1 MHNRVYV
8 DILMPIP
15 PPALLVVS
23 VFCLS
28 LSLSQ
33 FTGQASIY
41 RAGRPGHHHPPDF
54 LPHHRPR
61 LDPSDASSSFR
72 LEWSSS
78 STNTCNAVARTRQRV
93 IRNVSSGGMLIVT
106 ITLSSSCSKFVRI
119 RMRVIRNVTSG
130 DRLNEMYFVYWHHP
144 RATQSSG
151 FVCALSVTSLP
162 TTC

>member
-1 MHNRVYV
+1 M
-8 DILMPIP
+8 IFLGQFP
-15 PPALLVVS
+15 PSIAGS
-23 VFCLS
+23 FCFLPVS
-28 LSLSQ
+28 LSLNLPDRRL
-33 FTGQASIY
+33 SIELVV
-41 RAGRPGHHHPPDF
+41 RIVVSSTP
-54 LPHHRPR
+54 HRPR
-61 LDPSDASSSFR
+61 LDPSDASSSFG

-106 ITLSSSCSKFVRI
+106 ISLSSSCSKFVRI

-151 FVCALSVTSLP
+151 FVCALSVTSVP
-162 TTC
+162 ATC